1 MKKKANLNRKQLA
14 VIHATHGHRD
24 GGLSL
29 FDVKTK
35 NAYGVQH
42 LDGDVYSLGRDQ
54 INICLA
60 YGWDYILPEARYVKD
75 DSSDEDES
83 DGYSDGYSS
92 GDYSSE

>member
-35 NAYGVQH
+35 KKVQITNPRFITAN
-42 LDGDVYSLGRDQ
+42 GGRTVIASGKHPQ
-54 INICLA
+54 LNHRVCGI
-60 YGWDYILPEARYVKD
+60 VKHI
-75 DSSDEDES
+75 
-83 DGYSDGYSS
+83 G
-92 GDYSSE
+92 